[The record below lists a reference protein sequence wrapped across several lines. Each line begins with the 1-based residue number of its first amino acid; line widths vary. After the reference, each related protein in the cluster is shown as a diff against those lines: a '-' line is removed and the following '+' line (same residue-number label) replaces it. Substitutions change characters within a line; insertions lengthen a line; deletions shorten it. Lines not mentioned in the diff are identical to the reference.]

1 MKERLTYYYSKSH
14 PNMFIISTVVLLTCD
29 RLNKV
34 LFVYVE
40 LKYMNII
47 ADVAC
52 NSVDY
57 QIDRTCL
64 LIFL

>member
-1 MKERLTYYYSKSH
+1 
-14 PNMFIISTVVLLTCD
+14 MFIISTVVLLTCD

-47 ADVAC
+47 AEVAC

-57 QIDRTCL
+57 
-64 LIFL
+64 